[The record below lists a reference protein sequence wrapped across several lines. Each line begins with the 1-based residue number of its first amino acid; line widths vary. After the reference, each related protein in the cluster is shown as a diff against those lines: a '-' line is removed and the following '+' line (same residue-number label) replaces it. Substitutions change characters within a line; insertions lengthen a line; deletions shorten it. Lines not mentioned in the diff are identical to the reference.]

1 MIYGSSASP
10 CLLHLIAVTKW
21 NFWIAELNIS
31 ILLFPFA
38 VRAGTGGDEAGIW
51 AGDLVGTHAFI
62 LFVLSNPCRVHEEQC
77 HTHTNSVI
85 GQFPN
90 HLTVSKLYF
99 LSFRCILFYCSS
111 LNVL

>member
-10 CLLHLIAVTKW
+10 CLLHLIAVTLW
-21 NFWIAELNIS
+21 NFWIAELNMS

-77 HTHTNSVI
+77 
-85 GQFPN
+85 F
-90 HLTVSKLYF
+90 YF
-99 LSFRCILFYCSS
+99 RII
-111 LNVL
+111 